1 MAEKTIILIED
12 DRFLRRAAEA
22 SLKKQGFTVLTAVDG
37 EEGLTLARKER
48 ADLILLDLLMPKI
61 NGIDLLRMLKGEA
74 FTRKVP
80 IVILSNSS
88 HELEMKQALELGAR
102 DYWVK
107 ANLSLQDLTGRII
120 KLLEE

>member
-1 MAEKTIILIED
+1 
-12 DRFLRRAAEA
+12 
-22 SLKKQGFTVLTAVDG
+22 
-37 EEGLTLARKER
+37 
-48 ADLILLDLLMPKI
+48 
-61 NGIDLLRMLKGEA
+61 MLKGEA

>member
-107 ANLSLQDLTGRII
+107 ANLSLQELTGRII